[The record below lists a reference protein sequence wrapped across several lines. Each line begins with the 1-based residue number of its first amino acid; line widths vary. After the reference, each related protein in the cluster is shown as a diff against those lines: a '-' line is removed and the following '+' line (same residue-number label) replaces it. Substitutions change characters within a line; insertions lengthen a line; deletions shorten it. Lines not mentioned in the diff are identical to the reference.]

1 MKLKRIDT
9 YTDMEADTRL
19 PSAYGV
25 ADTPGLAYGTD
36 KHGSA
41 VPAGDTGADWIVR
54 RNAVGLR
61 QAFLIAEA
69 WELSQAALGTLLGT
83 VPRNL
88 QRWRQQVEAGEGLNL
103 SADTVERLSYLLGIW
118 KALGILLP
126 TPANRLLWL
135 RNANTDA
142 PFNGQ
147 APLARLLAGQ
157 VADLYVV
164 RHYLDGAR
172 S

>member
-9 YTDMEADTRL
+9 TDTDL
-19 PSAYGV
+19 PTAYGI
-25 ADTPGLAYGTD
+25 ADAPAQAYGTD

-41 VPAGDTGADWIVR
+41 VPAGDAGADWTLR

-61 QAFLIAEA
+61 QAFAIAEA

-135 RNANTDA
+135 RNANSDA

-147 APLARLLAGQ
+147 VPIERLLAGQ

>member
-9 YTDMEADTRL
+9 YTETNLPAAHGIADA
-19 PSAYGV
+19 PAK
-25 ADTPGLAYGTD
+25 AYGTD
-36 KHGSA
+36 QRGS
-41 VPAGDTGADWIVR
+41 PAAAGEAAADWVLR

-61 QAFLIAEA
+61 QAFAIAEA
-69 WELSQAALGTLLGT
+69 WELSQVALGSLLGT

-135 RNANTDA
+135 RNANGDA

-147 APLARLLAGQ
+147 APLDRLLAGQ

>member
-1 MKLKRIDT
+1 MKLKRIDQ
-9 YTDMEADTRL
+9 YTEADLAAPQGIADAPAR
-19 PSAYGV
+19 AYGIGEH
-25 ADTPGLAYGTD
+25 AASPQ
-36 KHGSA
+36 SA
-41 VPAGDTGADWIVR
+41 GADWVLR

-61 QAFLIAEA
+61 QAFAIAEA
-69 WELSQAALGTLLGT
+69 WELPQTALGTLLGT
-83 VPRNL
+83 VPRSL
-88 QRWRQQVEAGEGLNL
+88 QRWRQQVEAGEGLGL
-103 SADTVERLSYLLGIW
+103 SPDTVERLSYLLGIW

-135 RNANTDA
+135 RNANSDA

-147 APLARLLAGQ
+147 APLTRLLAGQ

-172 S
+172 G

>member
-1 MKLKRIDT
+1 M
-9 YTDMEADTRL
+9 
-19 PSAYGV
+19 
-25 ADTPGLAYGTD
+25 
-36 KHGSA
+36 
-41 VPAGDTGADWIVR
+41 
-54 RNAVGLR
+54 
-61 QAFLIAEA
+61 
-69 WELSQAALGTLLGT
+69 
-83 VPRNL
+83 